1 MPRAEPSDPSSSP
14 ACEACPLVERRA
26 FLGQAALALA
36 GVVAALGGAPGK
48 AAALPLR
55 FGRALAAA
63 GDLLTYPVPAADG
76 AQIDHDNQVILVRY
90 QQKVYAFNLSCPHQN
105 TALHWQPEDGIFQC
119 PKHHS
124 RYQPDGTFIH
134 MSRQP
139 VAVQHGIGIG
149 FIRAGKGP
157 VTDPRITIGQGR
169 ICLKPHLR
177 LAGFL
182 KRPGRT
188 HPVRLSP
195 DPIGNFR
202 L

>member
-1 MPRAEPSDPSSSP
+1 MPRAEQPDPSPSP

-48 AAALPLR
+48 ARALPLR

-63 GDLLTYPVPAADG
+63 GDLLTYPIPAADG

-90 QQKVYAFNLSCPHQN
+90 QQKVFAFNLSCPHQN

-124 RYQPDGTFIH
+124 RYQPDGTFISGRATRG
-134 MSRQP
+134 MDRFGLRREGANVIVNVAQFYRQDRDAAQWTGAL
-139 VAVQHGIGIG
+139 VA
-149 FIRAGKGP
+149 
-157 VTDPRITIGQGR
+157 
-169 ICLKPHLR
+169 L
-177 LAGFL
+177 
-182 KRPGRT
+182 
-188 HPVRLSP
+188 
-195 DPIGNFR
+195 
-202 L
+202 